1 MVIVWWLPPLGVDGS
16 GVGSILMKLGG
27 NYKWLFFT
35 KTIFILF
42 YFVISKC
49 NSLK

>member
-27 NYKWLFFT
+27 NHKWLFFT
-35 KTIFILF
+35 KTIF
-42 YFVISKC
+42 YFFISAIH
-49 NSLK
+49 